1 MNQIAIKNNDI
12 QLLEAFLKEKFSE
25 TSIKVKDNEI
35 IVNLKDKID
44 KERLSLVLAV
54 FITNSVE
61 QEFIDKLKSAISKDK
76 YNKNVFYDIQ
86 DEYKKFLY
94 IEPIQILV
102 IEHFKNNNKIDLE
115 SFTIFNCRGLKN
127 EFFDFGK
134 DLLQLYLEEFKNRDF
149 SISREKTFFS
159 NKEEGALSID
169 SAITYYSYIKE
180 LNDLIFKLKEESNI
194 KKLDYKR
201 FNEVHVKT
209 NGNKIVLTD
218 NENKIIDNEL
228 EGVLPINIIN
238 NLQGGDE
245 ILKVA
250 ITLITY
256 ISILNTSCVVI
267 HKSIPNEM
275 INRILLYLYDSRE
288 VNPELFNV
296 NLLQCNKCNMC
307 NLTT

>member
-1 MNQIAIKNNDI
+1 MNQIAIKINDI
-12 QLLEAFLKEKFSE
+12 KLLEEFLKEKFSE
-25 TSIKVKDNEI
+25 TSIEVKDNEI
-35 IVNLKDKID
+35 IVKFKDKND
-44 KERLSLVLAV
+44 KERLSLALAV

-61 QEFIDKLKSAISKDK
+61 QEFIDKLKSAIPKDK
-76 YNKNVFYDIQ
+76 YNQNVFYGIQ

-94 IEPIQILV
+94 IEPIRIL
-102 IEHFKNNNKIDLE
+102 ILEHFKNNDKIDIE
-115 SFTIFNCRGLKN
+115 SFTVFNCRGLKQ
-127 EFFDFGK
+127 EFFNFSK
-134 DLLQLYLEEFKNRDF
+134 DLLQLYLEEFKNRD
-149 SISREKTFFS
+149 ISMKKNEKSPSS
-159 NKEEGALSID
+159 NKDALSVD

-209 NGNKIVLTD
+209 DGKKIVLTD
-218 NENKIIDNEL
+218 NNNRIIDDEL
-228 EGVLPINIIN
+228 EGVLPISIVN

-267 HKSIPNEM
+267 HKSIPDEM

-296 NLLQCNKCNMC
+296 NLLQCNKCSMC
-307 NLTT
+307 NLPT